1 MPVIDDRGRLFGK
14 VNLIDALVGLLVL
27 GLIPL
32 AYGALLLFRV
42 PAPKITSITPTEF
55 VEHQTVTLQITG
67 EEIRPFLRAQLGSQ
81 QAEAFLVQSPE
92 RAEIKLPD
100 LAAGTYDLVLFD
112 EAQELL
118 RVPNALTVIPEPP
131 PPPPPPP
138 PPTPQIELQAI
149 GAFDLDVDD
158 VPLIRVGLQLRR
170 ANEAPTAEVLAIGSP
185 EAGTYRVRVG
195 ADIVSVPKSG
205 SALVPAIL
213 RVKCFVEVEND
224 GCSIGD
230 VALAPDARVVLPL
243 WVADTERKADRP
255 AKDLSFVVEDV
266 QPAGSPVAFPSSL
279 IDVQVVGWFIGLSES
294 DARQIRVGLRLEGGQ
309 DEPSAEVLAVQEPVA
324 GTRRVRSGG
333 TTRILTPVSGELVV
347 AAILRLRC
355 VITPNE
361 ECQVGGTTATPNATI
376 TLPIRAGVKD
386 ERFFRIDEIR
396 PAGSRLEFL
405 SIKSSLIDVQ
415 VVGWFIGLSE
425 SDARQIRVGLRLEG
439 GQDEPSAEVLA
450 VQEPVAGTRRVRS
463 GGTTRILTPVS
474 GELVVA
480 AILRLRCV
488 ITPNEECQVGGTT
501 ATPNATITLPIRAG
515 VKDERF
521 FRIDEIRP
529 AGSRLEFLSIKKAV
543 ATLRVRFVAAEEILD
558 LMKVGDV
565 DVGTS
570 GRPVDEGA
578 LLTALDAE
586 REPISALTGTTA
598 AFGRTYDFQQ
608 DVLAF
613 TGTVRVP
620 VVYTPSG
627 WQYKARSVK
636 VGAPFSFETV
646 SGFMDGRIL
655 DMAVDNEVDV
665 PAVR

>member
-81 QAEAFLVQSPE
+81 QAEAFLVQSPG

-405 SIKSSLIDVQ
+405 SIK
-415 VVGWFIGLSE
+415 
-425 SDARQIRVGLRLEG
+425 
-439 GQDEPSAEVLA
+439 
-450 VQEPVAGTRRVRS
+450 
-463 GGTTRILTPVS
+463 
-474 GELVVA
+474 
-480 AILRLRCV
+480 
-488 ITPNEECQVGGTT
+488 
-501 ATPNATITLPIRAG
+501 
-515 VKDERF
+515 
-521 FRIDEIRP
+521 
-529 AGSRLEFLSIKKAV
+529 KAV